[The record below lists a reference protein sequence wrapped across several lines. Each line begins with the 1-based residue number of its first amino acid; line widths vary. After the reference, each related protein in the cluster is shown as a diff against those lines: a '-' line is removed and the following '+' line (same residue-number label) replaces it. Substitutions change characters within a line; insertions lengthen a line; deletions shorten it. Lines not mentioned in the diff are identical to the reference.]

1 MSERDM
7 ATLLDLV
14 ERHLGGQW
22 VDLVEWLRER
32 NALEDIEQR
41 LARGDYRGVIQAV
54 DDAALK
60 FAAETHA
67 AYVQSGQTAAQ
78 WLDDQPA
85 LADSLVRFDQ
95 TSPEVLRAAQQ
106 NQLEWVRDLT
116 TETRQVVNQVLVDGT
131 QRSANPREIARDLRD
146 SIGLTPQQEQAVRSY
161 RQALEQQDWSNALG
175 RELSSGHSDR
185 TIAAA
190 RDADRALT
198 QNQIDLAV
206 ERYRQAQV
214 SARAEAI
221 ARTETLRNV
230 HAGVTAAFDQAISR
244 GDIDAD
250 ELEKEWIHAGGGRFS
265 RPDHVALD
273 GTTVGYRETFEVGGA
288 RMKYPGDPAGGP
300 DQTVNC
306 RCTFATTIKAA

>member
-1 MSERDM
+1 M

-22 VDLVEWLRER
+22 IDLVQWLRER

-41 LARGDYRGVIQAV
+41 LAQGDYRGVIQAV

-67 AYVQSGQTAAQ
+67 AYVHSGQTAAQ
-78 WLDDQPA
+78 WLDDQPVT
-85 LADSLVRFDQ
+85 ADSLVRFDQ
-95 TSPEVLRAAQQ
+95 TNPEVLRAAQQ
-106 NQLEWVRDLT
+106 NQLEWVRDMT

-131 QRSANPREIARDLRD
+131 RRSANPREIARDLRD
-146 SIGLTPQQEQAVRSY
+146 SIGLAPNQEAAVRSY
-161 RQALEQQDWSNALG
+161 RQALESQDWSNALG

-198 QNQIDLAV
+198 QDQIDLAV

-214 SARAEAI
+214 TARAEAI

-230 HAGVTAAFDQAISR
+230 HAGVQQAFQQAVDR
-244 GDIDAD
+244 GDVEAKD
-250 ELEKEWIHAGGGRFS
+250 LVSEWIHAGSGRLS
-265 RPDHVALD
+265 RPDHVAMD
-273 GTTVGYRETFEVGGA
+273 GKMVPFGTAFELPSGA
-288 RMKYPGDPAGGP
+288 RLRYPGDSSAPP
-300 DQTVNC
+300 SETVNC
-306 RCTFATTIKAA
+306 RCTFSTTIAQ